1 MNKNGLLGS
10 YGLYDWWINSF
21 TEEERNR
28 FKELFKPMGMS
39 YDDLTKG
46 SMGFSKTIVW
56 FLTMLAGFTRN
67 KSDVSIA
74 LKFLHKAEEFIDRAT
89 TIDKHFLY
97 QELIQ
102 SHYKLRENINH
113 LEHAKAYC
121 YKQIAIA
128 TDVAKQFLK
137 EYGAPLPAHAGFY
150 QLSIILDKEKEFEEA
165 IKICKE
171 AKRQNWSGDWEKRI
185 INLENKLRKSTS

>member
-1 MNKNGLLGS
+1 MNNTGLFGS

-21 TEEERNR
+21 SEEERDR
-28 FKELFKPMGMS
+28 FKELYKPMGIS
-39 YDDLTKG
+39 YDDLVKG
-46 SMGFSKTIVW
+46 SLHFPQTIVG

-113 LEHAKAYC
+113 LELAKAYC

-137 EYGAPLPAHAGFY
+137 EYDAPLPAHGGFY
-150 QLSIILDKEKEFEEA
+150 QLSIILDKEKKFEEA

-185 INLENKLRKSTS
+185 TNLENKLRIS